1 MNERTRMPIAML
13 MEIPGCTQQQ
23 YDDVMAELRL
33 EGMPEGGILHVAAP
47 MEGGWRVLDV
57 WESQEQFDRFYEA
70 KLHDAL
76 VKNNVSTDGPPKF
89 APVHNVMSN
98 AHAPA
103 TSPVG

>member
-33 EGMPEGGILHVAAP
+33 EGMPAGGICHVAAP

-57 WESQEQFDRFYEA
+57 WESQEQFDRFYED
-70 KLHDAL
+70 KLHGAL
-76 VKNNVSTDGPPKF
+76 VKANIRMDNPPKF
-89 APVHNVMSN
+89 APVHNVMSIDR
-98 AHAPA
+98 APA
-103 TSPVG
+103 TSPVV